1 MKLHILAVS
10 YRLVAICCLV
20 AACTLPEVKQGDQLA
35 AKGDWDGAVA
45 AYRGALK
52 KKPFD
57 EDIQKRLT
65 QAKTR
70 AADQHYAAGRQY
82 LKENRLAE
90 AVQAFKQ
97 ALSLDPSRIEHQTA
111 VNDAFRLKEARDR
124 LHDAEK
130 LKSLG
135 RLDEALTA
143 YEQAVQL
150 DPDLTKALEG
160 ITAIAALQAE
170 QQIGATTQPI
180 TLRFQNAKLKE
191 VFEILARAAG
201 LNVLLD
207 KEVKDEPVTIFIKDT
222 PFPEALNLILSTNGL
237 FAKRIGPDTLL
248 ISPNTK
254 PKQDQYQDLMIR
266 TYYLSNAKAKEVV
279 NLVRTMLESKRVYVN
294 EPINALVVRDTPDK
308 LKLAERIILAND
320 RREAEVE
327 LELEVLEV
335 DRTLSQKLGVNFA
348 KSAGAGVVPPG
359 FTGSLSTTTTTQFTY
374 QQLTDLGPDSFVFS
388 LPASVLLDFF
398 KQESNAKTLAAPK
411 LRVLNGKQASV
422 NVGDKQP
429 ILLST
434 TNVLP
439 GQAATGAVPTTSTV
453 TSIEF
458 KDTGI
463 KLTVEPV
470 IHLNDELTLKLK
482 VEVTRL
488 GDLVTLQSNPLIQQ
502 FRFGTRMAETTLNM
516 KDDESV
522 VLAGLIQDE
531 ERKTRQTVPGLGD
544 IPVLGALF
552 STTTTDVIT
561 TEVVLTITPR
571 IIRNVNVPGIEAQA
585 FWSGTEANYATA
597 PLFPEIARKTSF
609 KSSSTAP
616 APAASQ
622 GPAAG
627 AAPRAGVQTP
637 APGAPTQ
644 PGAAPALPSATPGG
658 PAPQPPGAQPGTGP
672 GAPTPVPLPQG
683 GRGQGEGQI
692 VAGGAAVLAI
702 RPPELSAFAGQEFA
716 VELLADNVESM
727 AESTVTVSYDPKVL
741 EFRRAVEGE
750 FLTRNGVPGSVTIVS
765 ATPAA
770 GQVTFTFKRQGAP
783 IAGSGVLGVV
793 FFQGK
798 AAGSSAV
805 DIQDPAV
812 SGAGAKPIPV
822 TVKRGLIRVR

>member
-1 MKLHILAVS
+1 MKMRFLATS
-10 YRLVAICCLV
+10 YRLFAICCIV
-20 AACTLPEVKQGDQLA
+20 AACTMPEVKQGEQLA

-45 AYRGALK
+45 AYRSALK

-57 EDIQKRLT
+57 EDVKQRLD

-70 AADQHYAAGRQY
+70 AADQHYAEGRQH

-97 ALSLDPSRIEHQTA
+97 ALSLDPSRSEHQTA
-111 VNDAFRLKEARDR
+111 VSDAFRLKEARDR
-124 LHDAEK
+124 LHAAEK
-130 LKSLG
+130 FQTLG
-135 RLDEALTA
+135 RLDEALAA

-160 ITAIAALQAE
+160 ITAIAAQQAE
-170 QQIGATTQPI
+170 QQIGSATQPI

-191 VFEILARAAG
+191 VFEILARSGG

-207 KEVKDEPVTIFIKDT
+207 KEVKDDPITIFIKDT
-222 PFPEALNLILSTNGL
+222 PFADALNLILSTNGL
-237 FAKRIGPDTLL
+237 FAKRVGPDTLL

-254 PKQDQYQDLMIR
+254 PKHDQYQDLMIR
-266 TYYLSNAKAKEVV
+266 TFYFSNAKAKDMV

-320 RREAEVE
+320 RQDAEVE
-327 LELEVLEV
+327 LDLEVLEV
-335 DRTLSQKLGVNFA
+335 NRTKNLKFGFTFGKQ
-348 KSAGAGVVPPG
+348 AGAAGVPPG
-359 FTGSLSTTTTTQFTY
+359 STSGVTGGNQTFTY
-374 QQLTDLGPDSFVFS
+374 QQLMNFGPASYVFS
-388 LPASVLLDFF
+388 IPTSVLIDFF
-398 KQESNAKTLAAPK
+398 KQDSDSKTLASPK
-411 LRVLNGKQASV
+411 LRVINGKQASI
-422 NVGDKQP
+422 NIGDKQP

-488 GDLVTLQSNPLIQQ
+488 GDLVTLQANPLIQQ

-516 KDDESV
+516 KHDESV

-531 ERKTRQTVPGLGD
+531 ERKSRVSVPILGD
-544 IPVLGALF
+544 IPVLGHLF
-552 STTTTDVIT
+552 SSTTTDTIT
-561 TEVVLTITPR
+561 TEVILTITPR
-571 IIRNVNVPGIEAQA
+571 IVRNVNVPPVETQA
-585 FWSGTEANYATA
+585 FWSGTEAHYSTT
-597 PLFPEIARKTSF
+597 PLFSDVRRTSF
-609 KSSSTAP
+609 KTSSPRPSP
-616 APAASQ
+616 KMGEGVPSLR
-622 GPAAG
+622 PSPEAG
-627 AAPRAGVQTP
+627 EGV
-637 APGAPTQ
+637 GAP
-644 PGAAPALPSATPGG
+644 PGSSPPAIAPIPN
-658 PAPQPPGAQPGTGP
+658 
-672 GAPTPVPLPQG
+672 PLPQS
-683 GRGQGEGQI
+683 GRGQGEARGEGL

-716 VELLADNVESM
+716 VELLADNIESFT
-727 AESTVTVSYDPKVL
+727 ESSVTVSYDPKVL
-741 EFRRAVEGE
+741 EFRRAAEGE
-750 FLTRNGVPGSVTIVS
+750 FLTRNGVPGSVTITS
-765 ATPAA
+765 ATPTA
-770 GQVTFTFKRQGAP
+770 GQMTFRFQRKGAP
-783 IAGSGVLGVV
+783 SSGSGVLATL

-798 AAGSSAV
+798 AAGSSPV
-805 DIQDPAV
+805 EIQNPTV

-822 TVKRGLIRVR
+822 TVKRGQIKVR

>member
-1 MKLHILAVS
+1 MKLRILATI
-10 YRLVAICCLV
+10 YRLLAICCIV
-20 AACTLPEVKQGDQLA
+20 VACTMPEVKQGDQLA

-45 AYRGALK
+45 AYRAALK

-57 EDIQKRLT
+57 EDLKQRFT
-65 QAKTR
+65 QAKAR
-70 AADQHYAAGRQY
+70 AADRHYAEGRQH
-82 LKENRLAE
+82 LKENRLVE

-97 ALSLDPSRIEHQTA
+97 AMGLDPNRSEHQAA
-111 VNDAFRLKEARDR
+111 VSDAFRLKEARDR
-124 LHDAEK
+124 LYAADK
-130 LKSLG
+130 FRNLG
-135 RLDEALTA
+135 RLDEALAA

-160 ITAIAALQAE
+160 ITAIAAQQQE
-170 QQIGATTQPI
+170 EKQIGSATQPI

-191 VFEILARAAG
+191 VFEILARAGG

-207 KEVKDEPVTIFIKDT
+207 KEVKDEPITIFIKDT

-266 TYYLSNAKAKEVV
+266 TFYLSNAKAKEMV

-294 EPINALVVRDTPDK
+294 EPINALVVRDSPDK
-308 LKLAERIILAND
+308 LKLAERIIQTND
-320 RREAEVE
+320 RDEAEVE
-327 LELEVLEV
+327 LDLEVLEIN
-335 DRTLSQKLGVNFA
+335 RTKNLKYGFTFGKQI
-348 KSAGAGVVPPG
+348 GAAAVPPG
-359 FTGSLSTTTTTQFTY
+359 STSGVTGTNQTFTY
-374 QQLTDLGPDSFVFS
+374 EQLTNIGPASYVFS
-388 LPASVLLDFF
+388 IPTSVLFDFF
-398 KQESNAKTLAAPK
+398 KQDSDSKTLASPK
-411 LRVLNGKQASV
+411 LRVINTKQASI
-422 NVGDKQP
+422 NIGDKQP

-502 FRFGTRMAETTLNM
+502 FRFGTRTAETTMNI
-516 KDDESV
+516 KNDESV

-531 ERKTRQTVPGLGD
+531 ERKSRVSVPILGD
-544 IPVLGALF
+544 IPVLGHLF
-552 STTTTDVIT
+552 SSTITDTIT
-561 TEVVLTITPR
+561 TEVVMTITPR
-571 IIRNVNVPGIEAQA
+571 IVRNVNVPRVEAQA

-609 KSSSTAP
+609 KSSASPQPSPKTGEGAPSGTATRP
-616 APAASQ
+616 
-622 GPAAG
+622 
-627 AAPRAGVQTP
+627 GVQTP
-637 APGAPTQ
+637 TPGTPIEIT
-644 PGAAPALPSATPGG
+644 PAPALPSATPGS
-658 PAPQPPGAQPGTGP
+658 
-672 GAPTPVPLPQG
+672 PTPVPPVSQQG
-683 GRGQGEGQI
+683 AEQGAGTV

-702 RPPELSAFAGQEFA
+702 RPPELSAFAGQEFM
-716 VELLADNVESM
+716 VELLADNVESFS
-727 AESTVTVSYDPKVL
+727 ESVVVVAYDPKVL
-741 EFRRAVEGE
+741 EFRRAMEGE
-750 FLTRNGVPGSVTIVS
+750 FLTRTGVPGSATIVS
-765 ATPAA
+765 ASPAA
-770 GQVTFTFKRQGAP
+770 GQVTLRFRREGAP
-783 IAGSGVLGVV
+783 AAGSGVLGRL

-798 AAGSSAV
+798 GPGSSAV
-805 DIQDPAV
+805 DIQSASV
-812 SGAGAKPIPV
+812 SGAAAKPIPV
-822 TVKRGLIRVR
+822 TVKHGQVKVR

>member
-1 MKLHILAVS
+1 MKPRLLATS
-10 YRLVAICCLV
+10 YRLFAICCIV

-45 AYRGALK
+45 AYREALK
-52 KKPFD
+52 KKPLD
-57 EDIQKRLT
+57 DDVRHRLD
-65 QAKTR
+65 QAKAR
-70 AADQHYAAGRQY
+70 AADQHYAEGREY
-82 LKENRLAE
+82 LKENRFPE

-97 ALSLDPSRIEHQTA
+97 ALGLDPTRSEHQA
-111 VNDAFRLKEARDR
+111 VVSDAFRLKEARDR
-124 LHDAEK
+124 LQAADK
-130 LKSLG
+130 LKNLG
-135 RLDEALTA
+135 RLDEALA
-143 YEQAVQL
+143 SYEQAVQL

-160 ITAIAALQAE
+160 ITAIAA
-170 QQIGATTQPI
+170 QQQEETRIGSATQPI

-207 KEVKDEPVTIFIKDT
+207 KEVKDDPITIFIKDT

-266 TYYLSNAKAKEVV
+266 TFYLSSAKAKEMV

-294 EPINALVVRDTPDK
+294 EQINALVVRDTPDK
-308 LKLAERIILAND
+308 LKLAERIIYAND
-320 RREAEVE
+320 RQDAEVE
-327 LELEVLEV
+327 LDLEVLEV
-335 DRTLSQKLGVNFA
+335 NRTKNLKYGFTFGKQ
-348 KSAGAGVVPPG
+348 AGAAAVPPG
-359 FTGSLSTTTTTQFTY
+359 STSGVTGSNQTFTY
-374 QQLTDLGPDSFVFS
+374 QQLTSIGPASYVFS
-388 LPASVLLDFF
+388 IPSSVLIDFF
-398 KQESNAKTLAAPK
+398 KQDSDSKTLASPK
-411 LRVLNGKQASV
+411 LRVINAKQASI
-422 NVGDKQP
+422 NIGDKQP

-488 GDLVTLQSNPLIQQ
+488 GDLVTLQANPLIQQ

-516 KDDESV
+516 KHDESV

-531 ERKTRQTVPGLGD
+531 ERKSRVSVPILGD
-544 IPVLGALF
+544 IPVLGHLF
-552 STTTTDVIT
+552 SSMTTDTIT

-571 IIRNVNVPGIEAQA
+571 IVRNVNVPHVDAQA
-585 FWSGTEANYATA
+585 FWSGTETIYSTM

-616 APAASQ
+616 APTVPPA
-622 GPAAG
+622 PAAG
-627 AAPRAGVQTP
+627 AT
-637 APGAPTQ
+637 
-644 PGAAPALPSATPGG
+644 
-658 PAPQPPGAQPGTGP
+658 APQPNVPVPALGAPAQPA
-672 GAPTPVPLPQG
+672 APSPAA
-683 GRGQGEGQI
+683 GRGDRGEGL

-702 RPPELSAFAGQEFA
+702 RPPELSAFAGQEFS
-716 VELLADNVESM
+716 VELLADNVESFT
-727 AESTVTVSYDPKVL
+727 ESSVTVFYDPKVL
-741 EFRRAVEGE
+741 EFKRAVEGE
-750 FLTRNGVPGSVTIVS
+750 FLTRNSTPASVTIVS
-765 ATPAA
+765 ASPAI
-770 GQVTFTFKRQGAP
+770 GQITLRLQREGAP
-783 IAGSGVLGVV
+783 GVGSGVLATV

-798 AAGSSAV
+798 ASGSSTV
-805 DIQDPAV
+805 EIQSATV

-822 TVKRGLIRVR
+822 TVKRGLIKVR

>member
-1 MKLHILAVS
+1 
-10 YRLVAICCLV
+10 V
-20 AACTLPEVKQGDQLA
+20 AACTMPEVKQGDQLA

-57 EDIQKRLT
+57 EDVKQRLA
-65 QAKTR
+65 QAKAR
-70 AADQHYAAGRQY
+70 AADQHYAEGRQY

-97 ALSLDPSRIEHQTA
+97 ALSLDPSRSEHQTA
-111 VNDAFRLKEARDR
+111 VSDAFRLKEARDR
-124 LHDAEK
+124 LQAADK
-130 LKSLG
+130 LKNLG
-135 RLDEALTA
+135 RLDEALAA

-160 ITAIAALQAE
+160 ITAIAAQQQE
-170 QQIGATTQPI
+170 ERQIGSATQPI

-207 KEVKDEPVTIFIKDT
+207 KEVKDDPITIFIKDT
-222 PFPEALNLILSTNGL
+222 PFPDALNLILSTNGL

-254 PKQDQYQDLMIR
+254 PKQDQYQDLKIR
-266 TYYLSNAKAKEVV
+266 TFYLSNAKAKEMV

-294 EPINALVVRDTPDK
+294 EPINALVIRDTPDK
-308 LKLAERIILAND
+308 LMLAERIILAND

-335 DRTLSQKLGVNFA
+335 NRTINQKLGVNFA
-348 KSAGAGVVPPG
+348 KSAGFGVVPPG
-359 FTGSLSTTTTTQFTY
+359 FTGQVSAGPTLFTY
-374 QQLTDLGPDSFVFS
+374 RQLTDLGPDSFIFS

-398 KQESNAKTLAAPK
+398 KQDSDAKTLASPK
-411 LRVLNGKQASV
+411 LRVLNGKQASI
-422 NVGDKQP
+422 NIGDKQP

-470 IHLNDELTLKLK
+470 INLNDELTLKLK
-482 VEVTRL
+482 VEITRL
-488 GDLVTLQSNPLIQQ
+488 GDLVTLQQSPLIQQ
-502 FRFGTRMAETTLNM
+502 FRFGTRTAETTLNM
-516 KDDESV
+516 KNDESV
-522 VLAGLIQDE
+522 ILAGLIQDE
-531 ERKTRQTVPGLGD
+531 ERKSRITVPGLGD
-544 IPVLGALF
+544 IPILGQLF
-552 STTTTDVIT
+552 TTTTTDTIT

-571 IIRNVNVPGIEAQA
+571 IIRNVNVPSVEAQA
-585 FWSGTEANYATA
+585 FWSGTEATYATA
-597 PLFPEIARKTSF
+597 PLFPEIARKTSL
-609 KSSSTAP
+609 KSS
-616 APAASQ
+616 AS
-622 GPAAG
+622 
-627 AAPRAGVQTP
+627 
-637 APGAPTQ
+637 
-644 PGAAPALPSATPGG
+644 
-658 PAPQPPGAQPGTGP
+658 PQPSPI
-672 GAPTPVPLPQG
+672 PLPQQ
-683 GRGQGEGQI
+683 GRGQGESGPPPATGASSVTPLPQQGRGAGGEA

-702 RPPELSAFAGQEFA
+702 RPPELSAFAGQEFV
-716 VELLADNVESM
+716 VELLADNVESFS
-727 AESTVTVSYDPKVL
+727 ESVVMVAYDPKVL
-741 EFRRAVEGE
+741 EFRRAAEGE
-750 FLTRNGVPGSVTIVS
+750 FLTRNGAAASVTIVS
-765 ATPAA
+765 ATPTA
-770 GQVTFTFKRQGAP
+770 GQVTLRLQREGSPA
-783 IAGSGVLGVV
+783 AGSGVLGML

-798 AAGSSAV
+798 APGSSAV
-805 DIQDPAV
+805 EIQNATV

-822 TVKRGLIRVR
+822 TVKRGQVKVR